1 MNAPGRA
8 RAAVIAVGTELV
20 ADGRVDG
27 NGVSI
32 GRMLA
37 GQGID
42 VALRV
47 QVPDD
52 ETDLAR
58 ALDETSSRHT
68 LVIVTGG
75 LGPTMDDVTR
85 EAAARAF
92 QLTLEEDAAVL
103 KRIDDRLRSRGRAM
117 SPAARRQ
124 AMVPSGA
131 RVLANSAGT
140 APGLLLELPGRGRIF
155 FLPGVPHEMHT
166 MMVEQVLPRLLDL
179 SGPPRATQGL
189 KVGGLTEVQVQ
200 ERLERALGAAPVAVT
215 ILASPGEVTV
225 ILRADSREDLD
236 SLAARVREQLG
247 EHLLGDDL
255 EAGVEDAVGGLL
267 RARGMTLATA
277 ESCTA
282 GLLGALI
289 TRVSGS
295 SAWYR
300 QGWITYADEAKIVQL
315 GVPAATLREHGAVS
329 EPVAA
334 IMASEARARS
344 GTSWGLSI
352 TGVAGPTGGSE
363 SKPVGLVF
371 IGLAGAGGTTV
382 TRHLFPGDRETIRLF
397 SSRTALHRLWQALCA
412 ESDRA

>member
-20 ADGRVDG
+20 ADGRADG

-32 GRMLA
+32 GRLLA
-37 GQGID
+37 GLGID
-42 VALRV
+42 VALRM
-47 QVPDD
+47 QVPD
-52 ETDLAR
+52 EEEELAR
-58 ALDETSSRHT
+58 ALDETSLHHP

-92 QLTLEEDAAVL
+92 HLTLEEDAGVL
-103 KRIDDRLRSRGRAM
+103 KAIDERLRSRGRAL

-124 AMVPSGA
+124 ALVPRGA

-140 APGLLLELPGRGRIF
+140 APGLWLELPGRGRIF
-155 FLPGVPHEMHT
+155 FLPGVPHEMQT
-166 MMVEQVLPRLLDL
+166 MMFEQVVPRLADL
-179 SGPPRATQGL
+179 CRPPRALCGL
-189 KVGGLTEVQVQ
+189 KVGGLSEVQVQ
-200 ERLERALGAAPVAVT
+200 ERLERALGADQVAVT
-215 ILASPGEVTV
+215 ILASPGEVSV
-225 ILRADSREDLD
+225 ILRADEPRVLD
-236 SLAARVREQLG
+236 PLVARVKAQLG
-247 EHLLGDDL
+247 EHFLGDDL
-255 EAGVEDAVGGLL
+255 QAGIEDVVGALL

-300 QGWITYADEAKIVQL
+300 QGWITYADEAKITQL
-315 GVPAATLREHGAVS
+315 GVPAETLREHGAVS

-344 GTSWGLSI
+344 GASWGISI

-371 IGLAGAGGTTV
+371 IGLAGDGETRV

-397 SSRTALHRLWQALCA
+397 AARTALHRLWQALSA
-412 ESDRA
+412 GSDRS